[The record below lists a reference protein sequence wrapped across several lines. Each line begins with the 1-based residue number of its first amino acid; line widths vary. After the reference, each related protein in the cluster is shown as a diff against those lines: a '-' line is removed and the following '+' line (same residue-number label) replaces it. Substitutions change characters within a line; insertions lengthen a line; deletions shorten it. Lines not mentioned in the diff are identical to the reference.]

1 MCNIANYPLRIQSA
15 HCDELP
21 LSPLPSNCLFLF
33 DASPRGPPAQNN
45 ARLGGGHDG
54 VVTVMPRLA
63 SPCLALCPDSASD
76 LSRAFVS
83 PGSRPRLLGGRS
95 PGDTCSCQICKI
107 QSKFIPITN
116 SCKIIF
122 WVFGKCVAYM
132 YLLYKKKKEILKAL
146 GFWS

>member
-1 MCNIANYPLRIQSA
+1 MLVDYVKTTYICTTYYLYLYNSSTQRQLSA
-15 HCDELP
+15 TNPNSTTHNGSQHRRDCL
-21 LSPLPSNCLFLF
+21 LPSPIKFSL
-33 DASPRGPPAQNN
+33 
-45 ARLGGGHDG
+45 
-54 VVTVMPRLA
+54 
-63 SPCLALCPDSASD
+63 SAPD